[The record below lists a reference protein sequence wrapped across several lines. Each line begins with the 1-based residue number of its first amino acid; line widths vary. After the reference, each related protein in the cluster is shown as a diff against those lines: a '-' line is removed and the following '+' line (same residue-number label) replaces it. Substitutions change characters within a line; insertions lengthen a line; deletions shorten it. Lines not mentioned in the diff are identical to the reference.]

1 VSGLAKKDKVQK
13 TNAVRILDR
22 QKAEYDLIE
31 YDTDDDL
38 IDGVSVA
45 EKTGQAEET
54 VYKTLVSTA
63 GTGKYF
69 VFVIPVA
76 DELDLKKAAKA
87 AGEKKVEMLHLR
99 DLTDVTGYVRGGC
112 SPVGMK
118 KAFPTY
124 IDESAKKLGRIIVSA
139 GKRGLQMKLSPDALA
154 TAADAV
160 FVPLRK

>member
-1 VSGLAKKDKVQK
+1 MGKKDKVQK

-22 QKAEYDLIE
+22 KKAEYELIE
-31 YDTDDDL
+31 YATDDGQL
-38 IDGVSVA
+38 DGVSVA

-54 VYKTLVSTA
+54 VYKTLVATA
-63 GTGKYF
+63 GAGKFF

-76 DELDLKKAAKA
+76 EELDLKKAAKA

-118 KAFPTY
+118 KAFPTF
-124 IDESAKKLGRIIVSA
+124 IDESARALDRMIVSA
-139 GKRGLQMKLSPDALA
+139 GKRGLQMKLAPDALIR
-154 TAADAV
+154 AADAE
-160 FVPLRK
+160 FAPLSK

>member
-1 VSGLAKKDKVQK
+1 MGRKDKIQK

-22 QKAEYDLIE
+22 QKAEYELIE
-31 YDTDDDL
+31 YATDDGQL
-38 IDGVSVA
+38 DGISVA

-54 VYKTLVSTA
+54 VYKTLVATA

-76 DELDLKKAAKA
+76 GELDLRKAAKA
-87 AGEKKVEMLHLR
+87 AGEKKIEMLHLR

-118 KAFPTY
+118 KDFPTF
-124 IDESAKKLGRIIVSA
+124 IDESARTLGRMIVSA
-139 GKRGLQMKLSPDALA
+139 GKRGLQMKLTPDALVRA
-154 TAADAV
+154 SDAV
-160 FVPLRK
+160 FAPLTK

>member
-1 VSGLAKKDKVQK
+1 MGKKDKVQK

-22 QKAEYDLIE
+22 QKAEYELIE
-31 YDTDDDL
+31 YATDDGQL
-38 IDGVSVA
+38 DGVSAA

-54 VYKTLVSTA
+54 VYKTLVATA
-63 GTGKYF
+63 GAGKFF

-76 DELDLKKAAKA
+76 EELDLKKAAKA

-118 KAFPTY
+118 KTFPTF
-124 IDESAKKLGRIIVSA
+124 IDESARTLGRMIVSA
-139 GKRGLQMKLSPDALA
+139 GKRGLQMKLTPDALVR
-154 TAADAV
+154 AAGAV
-160 FVPLRK
+160 FAPLTK